1 MHFLLMTA
9 TDMQAADAS
18 KSELDLLRKTN
29 EGLQRDVKRFEQ
41 KEQLEEE
48 VGPPTF
54 LLSFLQ
60 TSKSGEDHPKL

>member
-1 MHFLLMTA
+1 MRSLLMGA
-9 TDMQAADAS
+9 GDIQAADAS

-48 VGPPTF
+48 VSCR
-54 LLSFLQ
+54 LS
-60 TSKSGEDHPKL
+60 